1 MNKIPSTDDDLYTKF
16 RWPQLIRK
24 NLFVFTLVCLRLRN
38 LCVFFCFFFSWCYY
52 DSILTLCCSFVVSI
66 KIWRRENGRECWRI
80 IYIRMFF
87 FICDPSLFSSSFV
100 LHIILLECCSLSSSW
115 NGSTWEWF
123 EHDLAGKKK
132 IYRCKFSMTLILYQ
146 MHRTHKHHT
155 ILFACSMCDNRI
167 IIKLALSKFR
177 DARRKDAK
185 KVHKWAKVSCTF
197 NVELKSVI
205 NCCIPLALAFSSWSH
220 QNKLAQFLR
229 RHPLCVRLTWAKKE
243 NTELR
248 N

>member
-132 IYRCKFSMTLILYQ
+132 FIDVNFRWRWYCTKCTGPIS
-146 MHRTHKHHT
+146 

-185 KVHKWAKVSCTF
+185 KVHKWAKVSCDMYIQRWTEIGDKLLHSIGTGVF
-197 NVELKSVI
+197 IVI
-205 NCCIPLALAFSSWSH
+205 TP
-220 QNKLAQFLR
+220 K
-229 RHPLCVRLTWAKKE
+229 
-243 NTELR
+243 
-248 N
+248 